1 MRSFA
6 EKFLITVCH
15 ALMGLAVVLIIFN
28 ILVLVTGQA
37 ASLNNLLSSDS
48 LKHIFIS
55 EPGAYSDTSPEV
67 LRGVL
72 VKFYLPAI
80 VTGAICG
87 TVLVA
92 LLIYAI
98 ITGLDALG
106 RFTINL
112 IARRFG
118 ERDVRYRPLIIFSV
132 WTVAIVAIWAVLNID
147 STINYL
153 LTGVAL
159 MVVDLLLGCA
169 TQDYVVDEAKNE
181 IKKAQKIT
189 KESA

>member
-1 MRSFA
+1 
-6 EKFLITVCH
+6 
-15 ALMGLAVVLIIFN
+15 MGLAVVLIIFN
-28 ILVLVTGQA
+28 ILVLVTGHA

-48 LKHIFIS
+48 LKHIFVS
-55 EPGAYSDTSPEV
+55 EPGGYSDTSPEV

-147 STINYL
+147 STLNYL

-159 MVVDLLLGCA
+159 MAVDLLLGCA

-181 IKKAQKIT
+181 IEKAHKIT